1 MFEVSPASAREPKV
15 PPAFGLEARRLSGFE
30 PGKAAFDQDLLT
42 GNCEVR
48 MKWYNLNSA
57 VKRKCGA

>member
-1 MFEVSPASAREPKV
+1 M
-15 PPAFGLEARRLSGFE
+15 PPAFGLGARRLSGFE
-30 PGKAAFDQDLLT
+30 PGNAAFDQDLLT

-48 MKWYNLNSA
+48 MEWYNSNSA